1 MSATCNNCGAAVQLD
16 DTKATTPSAAAVT
29 AALLLKQPQPLTPDD
44 PLIPYV
50 KAQIDDLTAQNSNLV
65 AENDSLSSKLV
76 ESTEGRMDLDQ
87 QLTITQ
93 MELQVAQKE
102 IKVLQASQKHYEQL
116 LAMIS
121 SGQLIEKKD
130 VQPVIENL
138 AYESQRRSQIESS
151 KLKLESELED
161 LSKSLFEEANRM
173 VNEERQAT
181 YMAGKKVESLERQ
194 LDEVLDL
201 CKSERDQLVELKGR
215 MEKLSEEKDL
225 VQRERDAFEF
235 ALVQLQQQ
243 KEQQLQHAQ
252 MLNSSSQHMSNS
264 AAIRRGMS
272 SPSTSAV
279 SGSASG
285 AGTNGNT
292 TPPGL
297 NVEIAS
303 TIGSRKQVPHYDP
316 RYHRSSAASSVK
328 SKTDSCYFS
337 DGDHP
342 GSHLP
347 NDPNEDKVPSLGF
360 HLWDPSFIEFKT
372 YMESLFG
379 TGAGAGANRK
389 VSTDS
394 RTLHTPNPSIASSG
408 ITSMYSFN
416 LMMTKATTPA
426 APPAANAVIPI
437 NTLLSNCKLLKKMS
451 AEDVEATLRFE
462 PGNLLSWTQ
471 RKRLMTAVTDNTLVV
486 EAVPMNPN
494 HHHHHSGAPSPVAVA
509 ASGQLLAP
517 GTANTATTMTSTAS
531 RPNCALCG
539 HSITTPLSY
548 QYRLTDTANESRTIC
563 PYCRTRLTSVC
574 TFYSV
579 LRMISK
585 RIISS
590 TTTPEK
596 LYLDFLR
603 IRLGMFMAR
612 CGVGIVTGEEV
623 KVKRPESGAA
633 TSGNAAAAAAA
644 LGRNQVL
651 MSAAAAV
658 ASAHAHATANG
669 HAGLPPRASDT
680 SADAVA
686 AAAVAALPPVP
697 VSVSVP
703 ISSPAPAST
712 VMTTNIIPVQASML
726 LHPSSSKGQA
736 QGQSPKSLSSPS
748 MHETGAMI
756 REEDTD
762 EVSFM
767 TASPAQD
774 VAVLVR
780 S

>member
-1 MSATCNNCGAAVQLD
+1 MSATCNNCGAAVQID
-16 DTKATTPSAAAVT
+16 NTTTLTTESAFN
-29 AALLLKQPQPLTPDD
+29 QHPHQLTPDD

-50 KAQIDDLTAQNSNLV
+50 KAQIEDLTTQNSNLV

-93 MELQVAQKE
+93 MELQGAQKE

-173 VNEERQAT
+173 VNVERQAT
-181 YMAGKKVESLERQ
+181 FMAGKKIEALERQ

-215 MEKLSEEKDL
+215 MEKLSEDKDTT
-225 VQRERDAFEF
+225 QRERDAFEF

-243 KEQQLQHAQ
+243 QQQQFQHAQ

-264 AAIRRGMS
+264 AAFRRGMS
-272 SPSTSAV
+272 STSNSSTV
-279 SGSASG
+279 VGGSGSASG
-285 AGTNGNT
+285 GNN

-297 NVEIAS
+297 NIEVAS
-303 TIGSRKQVPHYDP
+303 TGSRKQQVLQYDG
-316 RYHRSSAASSVK
+316 RQHRSSASSVK
-328 SKTDSCYFS
+328 SKADSCYFS

-347 NDPNEDKVPSLGF
+347 SDPNEDKVPSLGF

-372 YMESLFG
+372 FMESLLG
-379 TGAGAGANRK
+379 TGAGGAK
-389 VSTDS
+389 VSSDNKS
-394 RTLHTPNPSIASSG
+394 LHTPNPSIASSG

-416 LMMTKATTPA
+416 LMMAKATTPTP
-426 APPAANAVIPI
+426 PPAANAVIPI

-486 EAVPMNPN
+486 EAVPMNSN
-494 HHHHHSGAPSPVAVA
+494 HHHHHSAPSPVAVDT
-509 ASGQLLAP
+509 SGQLLAP
-517 GTANTATTMTSTAS
+517 GGATTIPAPTAAIS

-603 IRLGMFMAR
+603 IRLGMFLAR

-623 KVKRPESGAA
+623 KPKRESA
-633 TSGNAAAAAAA
+633 SMNAAAVA
-644 LGRNQVL
+644 GRNQVL

-658 ASAHAHATANG
+658 AAAHAHATANG
-669 HAGLPPRASDT
+669 HAGLPPRAPDT
-680 SADAVA
+680 SLNT
-686 AAAVAALPPVP
+686 ALLPVP
-697 VSVSVP
+697 VSVS
-703 ISSPAPAST
+703 SPTAEVST
-712 VMTTNIIPVQASML
+712 VTTTKIIAAQASIL
-726 LHPSSSKGQA
+726 LHPSP
-736 QGQSPKSLSSPS
+736 SPKSQSQAQSPQS
-748 MHETGAMI
+748 LTAPSLRETAAVIHE
-756 REEDTD
+756 EETD
-762 EVSFM
+762 EKDSFL
-767 TASPAQD
+767 TATPAQD
-774 VAVLVR
+774 AIIMAR
-780 S
+780 A

>member
-1 MSATCNNCGAAVQLD
+1 MSATCNNCGAAVEID
-16 DTKATTPSAAAVT
+16 PATPSSPT
-29 AALLLKQPQPLTPDD
+29 TTSKTPKALTHDD

-93 MELQVAQKE
+93 MELQTAQRE
-102 IKVLQASQKHYEQL
+102 IKSLQGSQKHYEQL

-121 SGQLIEKKD
+121 TGQLIEKKD

-138 AYESQRRSQIESS
+138 AYESQRRSQVESS

-181 YMAGKKVESLERQ
+181 HMAGKKIEALERQ

-201 CKSERDQLVELKGR
+201 CKSERDQLVELKVR
-215 MEKLSEEKDL
+215 MEKLSEEKDT

-235 ALVQLQQQ
+235 ALVQLQNHQQ
-243 KEQQLQHAQ
+243 QQYHHAQ
-252 MLNSSSQHMSNS
+252 MLSSPSASASHHMSNS
-264 AAIRRGMS
+264 AAFRRGMS
-272 SPSTSAV
+272 STSNST
-279 SGSASG
+279 
-285 AGTNGNT
+285 AGVTSTGGNNS
-292 TPPGL
+292 PPGL
-297 NVEIAS
+297 NIEISGAPG
-303 TIGSRKQVPHYDP
+303 GSRKPFQQALQYDG
-316 RYHRSSAASSVK
+316 RQHRSSASSVK

-342 GSHLP
+342 GSNLP
-347 NDPNEDKVPSLGF
+347 SDPNEDKVPSLGF

-372 YMESLFG
+372 YMESVFG
-379 TGAGAGANRK
+379 TAAGSSAKAGADGK
-389 VSTDS
+389 
-394 RTLHTPNPSIASSG
+394 TLHTPSPSIASSG

-426 APPAANAVIPI
+426 PAPAANAVIPI

-451 AEDVEATLRFE
+451 AEDVEATLKFE

-494 HHHHHSGAPSPVAVA
+494 HHHNHHGSPSPVAITT
-509 ASGQLLAP
+509 SGHLLAP
-517 GTANTATTMTSTAS
+517 SNATTPANSVPGSPTTATPSS

-539 HSITTPLSY
+539 HTITTPLSY
-548 QYRLTDTANESRTIC
+548 QYRLTDSANESRTIC

-603 IRLGMFMAR
+603 IRLGMFLAR
-612 CGVGIVTGEEV
+612 CGVGIVTGEEP
-623 KVKRPESGAA
+623 KRRESGPINVTAI
-633 TSGNAAAAAAA
+633 NAAATTATVGVTTA
-644 LGRNQVL
+644 RNQVL
-651 MSAAAAV
+651 MSTTATVAAT
-658 ASAHAHATANG
+658 HTNANT
-669 HAGLPPRASDT
+669 GLPPRAPDNSTVSSAPAAVVPPPIPASVRDSVQSPT
-680 SADAVA
+680 SAT
-686 AAAVAALPPVP
+686 
-697 VSVSVP
+697 
-703 ISSPAPAST
+703 I
-712 VMTTNIIPVQASML
+712 MTANIIPIHASIL
-726 LHPSSSKGQA
+726 LHPSKDYRPQ
-736 QGQSPKSLSSPS
+736 PLISPS
-748 MHETGAMI
+748 LRETAEVI
-756 REEDTD
+756 QEENTVDDTYL
-762 EVSFM
+762 
-767 TASPAQD
+767 TASPIPENTHMI
-774 VAVLVR
+774 R

>member
-1 MSATCNNCGAAVQLD
+1 MALALLDAT
-16 DTKATTPSAAAVT
+16 TATTPSAAAT
-29 AALLLKQPQPLTPDD
+29 AALILNQPQPLTPDD

-50 KAQIDDLTAQNSNLV
+50 KAQIEDLTAQNSNLV

-93 MELQVAQKE
+93 MELQVSQKE
-102 IKVLQASQKHYEQL
+102 IKALQASQKHYEQL

-138 AYESQRRSQIESS
+138 AYESQRRSQVESS
-151 KLKLESELED
+151 KLKLENELED

-201 CKSERDQLVELKGR
+201 CKSERDQLVELKAR
-215 MEKLSEEKDL
+215 MGKLSEEKDL

-235 ALVQLQQQ
+235 ALVQLQQH

-252 MLNSSSQHMSNS
+252 MLNSSSHHMSNS

-272 SPSTSAV
+272 SPSNSTIV
-279 SGSASG
+279 GSGSGS
-285 AGTNGNT
+285 NGNT

-297 NVEIAS
+297 NIEIAS
-303 TIGSRKQVPHYDP
+303 TTGSRKQVLHYDP
-316 RYHRSSAASSVK
+316 RHHRGSAASSVK

-360 HLWDPSFIEFKT
+360 HLWDPSFIEFKS

-379 TGAGAGANRK
+379 TGAGTGK

-408 ITSMYSFN
+408 ISSMYSFN
-416 LMMTKATTPA
+416 LMMNKATAPT

-494 HHHHHSGAPSPVAVA
+494 HHPHHSGAPSPVAVG

-517 GTANTATTMTSTAS
+517 GAANTAVTMSSTATGAPSAAS

-603 IRLGMFMAR
+603 IRLGMFLAR

-623 KVKRPESGAA
+623 KVKRPESGTAA
-633 TSGNAAAAAAA
+633 FGNAAAAAAAA

-658 ASAHAHATANG
+658 AAAHAHATANG
-669 HAGLPPRASDT
+669 YAGLPPSASDI
-680 SADAVA
+680 SA

-703 ISSPAPAST
+703 VSSPAPAST
-712 VMTTNIIPVQASML
+712 VMKTNIIPVQASML
-726 LHPSSSKGQA
+726 LHPSSSKGLS
-736 QGQSPKSLSSPS
+736 QSQLPKSLSS
-748 MHETGAMI
+748 HETAAVI
-756 REEDTD
+756 HEDETD
-762 EVSFM
+762 EVSFL

>member
-1 MSATCNNCGAAVQLD
+1 MSATCNNCGAAVEVDL
-16 DTKATTPSAAAVT
+16 TTPTST
-29 AALLLKQPQPLTPDD
+29 SKTPKALTDDD

-93 MELQVAQKE
+93 MELQTAQKE
-102 IKVLQASQKHYEQL
+102 IKSLQGSQKHYEQL

-138 AYESQRRSQIESS
+138 AYESQRRSQVESS
-151 KLKLESELED
+151 KLKLENELED

-181 YMAGKKVESLERQ
+181 YMAGKKIEALERQ

-201 CKSERDQLVELKGR
+201 CKSERDQLVELKVR
-215 MEKLSEEKDL
+215 MEKLSEEKDT

-235 ALVQLQQQ
+235 ALVQLQNHHQQ
-243 KEQQLQHAQ
+243 QQYHHAQ
-252 MLNSSSQHMSNS
+252 MLSSPSASASHHMSNS
-264 AAIRRGMS
+264 AATRRGMS
-272 SPSTSAV
+272 STSISTV
-279 SGSASG
+279 G
-285 AGTNGNT
+285 ATSTGGNN

-297 NVEIAS
+297 SIEISGAPG
-303 TIGSRKQVPHYDP
+303 GSRKHVQQVMQYDA
-316 RYHRSSAASSVK
+316 RQHRSSASSVK

-342 GSHLP
+342 GSNLP
-347 NDPNEDKVPSLGF
+347 SDPNEDKVPSLGF

-372 YMESLFG
+372 YMESLLG
-379 TGAGAGANRK
+379 TSAGSSTKAGADGK
-389 VSTDS
+389 
-394 RTLHTPNPSIASSG
+394 TLHTPSPSIASSG

-416 LMMTKATTPA
+416 LMMTKTTTPA
-426 APPAANAVIPI
+426 PVPAANAVIPI

-451 AEDVEATLRFE
+451 AEDVEATLKFE

-494 HHHHHSGAPSPVAVA
+494 HHHHHHGSPSPVAVTT
-509 ASGQLLAP
+509 SGHLLAP
-517 GTANTATTMTSTAS
+517 SNATTPANSVPGSPTGSTASS

-603 IRLGMFMAR
+603 IRLGMFLAR

-623 KVKRPESGAA
+623 KPKQRESGSINVAA
-633 TSGNAAAAAAA
+633 ISAAAVGAAAA
-644 LGRNQVL
+644 RNQVL

-658 ASAHAHATANG
+658 AAAHANANT
-669 HAGLPPRASDT
+669 GLPPRAPDN
-680 SADAVA
+680 SAASTT
-686 AAAVAALPPVP
+686 AALPPIP
-697 VSVSVP
+697 VSVQSPTTPIMTASIVP
-703 ISSPAPAST
+703 IP
-712 VMTTNIIPVQASML
+712 QASIL
-726 LHPSSSKGQA
+726 LHPSKDIQP
-736 QGQSPKSLSSPS
+736 QSLR
-748 MHETGAMI
+748 ETAKVI
-756 REEDTD
+756 KESNDDD
-762 EVSFM
+762 EM
-767 TASPAQD
+767 YLTASP
-774 VAVLVR
+774 VPMNIHTIR

>member
-1 MSATCNNCGAAVQLD
+1 MSATCNNCGAAVQID
-16 DTKATTPSAAAVT
+16 DTTPTTKET
-29 AALLLKQPQPLTPDD
+29 DFNKQPQQLTPDD

-116 LAMIS
+116 LSMIS
-121 SGQLIEKKD
+121 SGQLIERKD

-181 YMAGKKVESLERQ
+181 FMAGKKIEALERQ

-215 MEKLSEEKDL
+215 MEKLSEDKDM

-243 KEQQLQHAQ
+243 QQQFQHAQ

-272 SPSTSAV
+272 STSNSSTV
-279 SGSASG
+279 VGGSGSASG
-285 AGTNGNT
+285 GNN

-297 NVEIAS
+297 NIEIAS
-303 TIGSRKQVPHYDP
+303 GGSRKQQVLQYDG
-316 RYHRSSAASSVK
+316 RQHRSSASSVK

-379 TGAGAGANRK
+379 TGATGAAK
-389 VSTDS
+389 ISTDNKS
-394 RTLHTPNPSIASSG
+394 LHTPNPSIASSG
-408 ITSMYSFN
+408 ISSMYSFN
-416 LMMTKATTPA
+416 LMMTKATAPA
-426 APPAANAVIPI
+426 PPPAANAVIPI
-437 NTLLSNCKLLKKMS
+437 STLLSNCKLLKKMS

-486 EAVPMNPN
+486 EAVPMNSSHYHP
-494 HHHHHSGAPSPVAVA
+494 APSPIAVV

-517 GTANTATTMTSTAS
+517 GTTAAPASATPIS

-603 IRLGMFMAR
+603 IRLGMFLAR
-612 CGVGIVTGEEV
+612 CGVGIVTGDEV
-623 KVKRPESGAA
+623 KQKRESASVNA
-633 TSGNAAAAAAA
+633 VAAAAAA
-644 LGRNQVL
+644 GRNQVL

-658 ASAHAHATANG
+658 AAAHAHATANG
-669 HAGLPPRASDT
+669 HAGLPPRAP
-680 SADAVA
+680 DASVNTM
-686 AAAVAALPPVP
+686 LPVP
-697 VSVSVP
+697 VPVA
-703 ISSPAPAST
+703 SPTTAAST
-712 VMTTNIIPVQASML
+712 ITTTNIIPVQASML
-726 LHPSSSKGQA
+726 LHPSSPPKDQS
-736 QGQSPKSLSSPS
+736 QSPQSLASPS
-748 MHETGAMI
+748 FKETTAVIHE
-756 REEDTD
+756 EETD
-762 EVSFM
+762 EDSFL

-774 VAVLVR
+774 AVVMIQ

>member
-1 MSATCNNCGAAVQLD
+1 MSATCKNCGAAVEV
-16 DTKATTPSAAAVT
+16 DTTITSTP
-29 AALLLKQPQPLTPDD
+29 LHKHPQPLTSDD

-93 MELQVAQKE
+93 MELQTAQRE
-102 IKVLQASQKHYEQL
+102 IKSLQGSQKHYEQL

-138 AYESQRRSQIESS
+138 AYESQRRSQVESS

-173 VNEERQAT
+173 VNEERRAT
-181 YMAGKKVESLERQ
+181 YMAGKKIEALERQ

-201 CKSERDQLVELKGR
+201 CKSERDQLVELKVR
-215 MEKLSEEKDL
+215 MEKLSEEKDT

-243 KEQQLQHAQ
+243 QQQQQYHHAQ
-252 MLNSSSQHMSNS
+252 MLSSPSASSHHLSNS
-264 AAIRRGMS
+264 AATRRGMS
-272 SPSTSAV
+272 SISNSTV
-279 SGSASG
+279 GGSSTG
-285 AGTNGNT
+285 GNN

-297 NVEIAS
+297 NIEIAS
-303 TIGSRKQVPHYDP
+303 VGSRKHVQQVLQYDA
-316 RYHRSSAASSVK
+316 RQHRSSASSVK

-347 NDPNEDKVPSLGF
+347 SDPNEDKVPSLGF

-372 YMESLFG
+372 YMESFFG
-379 TGAGAGANRK
+379 TTAGSSIKAADGK
-389 VSTDS
+389 
-394 RTLHTPNPSIASSG
+394 TLHTPTPSIASSG

-416 LMMTKATTPA
+416 LMMTKATAPA
-426 APPAANAVIPI
+426 PVPAANAVIPI
-437 NTLLSNCKLLKKMS
+437 STLLSNCKLLKKMS
-451 AEDVEATLRFE
+451 TEDVEATLRFE

-486 EAVPMNPN
+486 EAIPMNPN
-494 HHHHHSGAPSPVAVA
+494 HHHQHHNGSPSPVVVA
-509 ASGQLLAP
+509 TSGHLLAP
-517 GTANTATTMTSTAS
+517 SNATTPANSVPGSPTTATSS

-539 HSITTPLSY
+539 HTITTPLSY

-603 IRLGMFMAR
+603 IRLGMFLAR
-612 CGVGIVTGEEV
+612 CGVGIVTGGEV
-623 KVKRPESGAA
+623 KPKRESGSINVAA
-633 TSGNAAAAAAA
+633 VGAAAAGVGAAA
-644 LGRNQVL
+644 VRNQVL

-658 ASAHAHATANG
+658 AAAHAHTN
-669 HAGLPPRASDT
+669 AGLPPRSSDNSVAST
-680 SADAVA
+680 
-686 AAAVAALPPVP
+686 LPPIPVP
-697 VSVSVP
+697 VPVAQGQ
-703 ISSPAPAST
+703 APAST
-712 VMTTNIIPVQASML
+712 ITTMNIIPAQATIV
-726 LHPSSSKGQA
+726 LHPSKDQSS
-736 QGQSPKSLSSPS
+736 LTSPS
-748 MHETGAMI
+748 LRETADVIHEEDDDVTYLTASSVPQNALMI
-756 REEDTD
+756 R
-762 EVSFM
+762 S
-767 TASPAQD
+767 
-774 VAVLVR
+774 
-780 S
+780 